1 MSTSTT
7 SSAETESERGTTL
20 SRLTGGLSFRPDIE
34 GLRAIAVLLVV
45 LGHAGVPFLKG
56 GYVGV
61 DVFFVI
67 SGFLITSLL
76 LRELARTGSIS
87 IRRFYARRAIRLL
100 PASAVVIVATVTAA
114 WFWLPPTRF
123 TSILTDAMTSSF
135 YAINYR
141 LAVQGTDYLASDE
154 EPSPL
159 QHFWSLAVEE
169 QYYIVWPVLLLL
181 IGMAMRRRD
190 RLTTRPIALAL
201 VVLAGASFYLCL
213 AQTGTSAPWAY
224 FGIHT
229 RAWELALGALLAVFA
244 THAAR
249 IPSALT
255 GPLGGVGIAA
265 IFTAAVT
272 FDEATAFPG
281 YLALLPVLGTVLVIA
296 AGCADRG
303 SRLRAVLS
311 VRPMQLIGK
320 LSYGWYLWHWPILMI
335 GPHALGVEPS
345 LPMNLGLVLLGLGV
359 SVVSY
364 RLIENP
370 VRHQRV
376 LTSKPWR
383 GIGLGMALSSVVVA
397 LSLLAGLVA
406 PSTTGTGEETEIAVE
421 ELTEV
426 DLAEA
431 LAAAGTVDD
440 VPVNLTPS
448 LLEVGADLPATY
460 PDRCHLDFD
469 EVSTEADCRYGEP
482 DGDQTMVLFGDSHA
496 AHWFPALD
504 SLATEQGWE
513 LISLTKSACPASNVV
528 TYSTMFKRDYDE
540 CTQWRD
546 DSLELIGDL
555 EPDIVVMATSDAS
568 SPVDEEDNDQVWV
581 DGFVDSFDSVAG
593 EDTELFYLA
602 DTPNFE
608 EKVPDCVAVN
618 LDNVSRCNTDPGTAV
633 LEPER
638 REQVT
643 EALDEEDVTIVDP
656 LPWFCVA
663 DTCPVVVGNILIYRD
678 SHHMTSTYAE
688 FISPLLGEALHITND
703 QDPA

>member
-1 MSTSTT
+1 
-7 SSAETESERGTTL
+7 
-20 SRLTGGLSFRPDIE
+20 
-34 GLRAIAVLLVV
+34 
-45 LGHAGVPFLKG
+45 
-56 GYVGV
+56 
-61 DVFFVI
+61 
-67 SGFLITSLL
+67 
-76 LRELARTGSIS
+76 
-87 IRRFYARRAIRLL
+87 
-100 PASAVVIVATVTAA
+100 
-114 WFWLPPTRF
+114 
-123 TSILTDAMTSSF
+123 
-135 YAINYR
+135 
-141 LAVQGTDYLASDE
+141 
-154 EPSPL
+154 
-159 QHFWSLAVEE
+159 
-169 QYYIVWPVLLLL
+169 
-181 IGMAMRRRD
+181 
-190 RLTTRPIALAL
+190 
-201 VVLAGASFYLCL
+201 
-213 AQTGTSAPWAY
+213 
-224 FGIHT
+224 
-229 RAWELALGALLAVFA
+229 
-244 THAAR
+244 
-249 IPSALT
+249 
-255 GPLGGVGIAA
+255 
-265 IFTAAVT
+265 
-272 FDEATAFPG
+272 
-281 YLALLPVLGTVLVIA
+281 
-296 AGCADRG
+296 
-303 SRLRAVLS
+303 
-311 VRPMQLIGK
+311 MQLIGK